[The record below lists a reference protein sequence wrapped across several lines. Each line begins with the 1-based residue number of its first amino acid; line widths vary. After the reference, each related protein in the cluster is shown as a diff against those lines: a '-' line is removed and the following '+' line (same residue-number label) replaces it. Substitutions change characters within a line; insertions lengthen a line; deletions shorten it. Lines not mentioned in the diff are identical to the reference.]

1 MKADA
6 FGAAFSYRRH
16 HLLRQSKKGV
26 IPHLMRDLHPL
37 IWVGDIAPRSK
48 NERIGVRYD
57 GMDNITAILRF
68 FGQPPTIP
76 FMPNGIKQ
84 ATLVIKDNM
93 FKIPANKSTGTGH
106 LIMAILDSRRA
117 NSNSTLP
124 TE

>member
-37 IWVGDIAPRSK
+37 IWVGDTGS
-48 NERIGVRYD
+48 GS
-57 GMDNITAILRF
+57 GMTEWITLLQYCAF

-106 LIMAILDSRRA
+106 LIMAMLDSRRA